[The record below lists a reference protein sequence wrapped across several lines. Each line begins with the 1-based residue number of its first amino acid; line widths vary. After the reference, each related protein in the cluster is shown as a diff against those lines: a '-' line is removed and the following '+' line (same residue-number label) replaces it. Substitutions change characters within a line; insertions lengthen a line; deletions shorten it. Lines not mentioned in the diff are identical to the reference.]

1 MENKAPVVFR
11 TTGSTLLYP
20 VSEFL
25 RMPLDQVN
33 FVVCQLFALMSAFWF
48 RCYLSP
54 NKDRKNIR
62 HVVATTLGTLFGI
75 FCFGWPLMIITQK
88 ITALAFQVHD
98 GIGRKAE
105 ELTPDQRRLSIKEK
119 PSLIEYL
126 SYHLNF
132 LSILAGPFSNYKD
145 YISFIEGNDI
155 SMKLLEIQT
164 KQKQYERLTIP
175 SPTGPVIRKLVICG
189 VSVFLFLTLA
199 KSFPVAHMLN
209 EQSMSKTSFLSR
221 VCYFYIAI
229 QAGKPKYYFAWT
241 IADAVHNAA
250 GYGFSGIDDK
260 GNFRWDLV
268 SNLNIWNIE
277 TATSFKMYIDNWNIQ
292 TAGWLKRICYDRAPY
307 YPTALTF
314 VLSAVWHGVYP
325 GYYFTFITAIPI
337 TMAARAVR
345 NNIRHHFLVSQMMKT
360 MYDIMTWVFT
370 QFAVSYTVMPFI
382 LLAMEPTI
390 MYYKYMYFHF
400 HIISILVLILLPIK
414 KNPHSIQ
421 YHSFHIHVKE
431 KYRTRRIQ

>member
-1 MENKAPVVFR
+1 
-11 TTGSTLLYP
+11 
-20 VSEFL
+20 
-25 RMPLDQVN
+25 
-33 FVVCQLFALMSAFWF
+33 MSAFWF

-75 FCFGWPLMIITQK
+75 FCFGWYSLHFFILVSVCYVIMVKAGVDNIHRFSLVTALGYLSICQISRVYIFDYGLLSTDFSGPLMIITQK
-88 ITALAFQVHD
+88 ITALAFQF
-98 GIGRKAE
+98 
-105 ELTPDQRRLSIKEK
+105 LSLCSLFFREK

-132 LSILAGPFSNYKD
+132 LSILAGPF
-145 YISFIEGNDI
+145 ISHVSGKQN
-155 SMKLLEIQT
+155 T
-164 KQKQYERLTIP
+164 K
-175 SPTGPVIRKLVICG
+175 GPVIRKLVICG

-292 TAGWLKRICYDRAPY
+292 TAGWLKRYVVICYDRAPY

-382 LLAMEPTI
+382 LLNVSFLFFLR
-390 MYYKYMYFHF
+390 YMYFHF